1 MPELHLKIIGG
12 LLTALAFVHIIFP
25 RYFNWKQ
32 ELAALS
38 LVNRQMMEVHTFFIA
53 LTVLGMGLLCLTSAD
68 DLTGTLL
75 GQRICLGLAVFWGI
89 RLVFQFFVYSPELW
103 RGKPFETVVHVV
115 FGFFWLYLT
124 VVFGWAAGV
133 GQ

>member
-1 MPELHLKIIGG
+1 MPETHLRIIGG
-12 LLTALAFVHIIFP
+12 LLVVLAFVHVIFP

-53 LTVLGMGLLCLTSAD
+53 LTVFGMGLLCLTSAGE
-68 DLTGTLL
+68 LTGTPL

-103 RGKPFETVVHVV
+103 RGKPFETVVHML
-115 FGFFWLYLT
+115 FGCFWLYLT
-124 VVFGWAAGV
+124 VVFGWAAGI